1 MRAEPR
7 RPAMISRR
15 TFIATLTGG
24 LLHAP
29 LAAGAQPA
37 GKLARIGFLGNST
50 AALEANLVGP
60 FREGFREFGY
70 VEGRDLIIEYRW
82 AEGQYD
88 RFPALIAE
96 LVALKVD
103 VIVTAGTPAA
113 LAVRRATT
121 TIPLVMVAVGDP
133 VGTGLVASLARPG
146 GNLTGLVS
154 IAPDLEGKRLE
165 LLTEVVPKLSHVA
178 FLLNPANA
186 FHVTSETQARAAARV
201 LHLKV
206 EFVAVRA
213 ESEFDR
219 AFQAISSQ
227 RPGALVMLADRLFL
241 HHRARIVDFAA
252 RNRLPTVYAYTEL
265 VEAGGLMSF
274 GPSYPGMH
282 RRAAYFVDKI
292 LKGVKPA
299 DLPMEQPSKFE
310 LMINVKT
317 AKTLGLTIPQSV
329 LLRADE
335 LIQ

>member
-1 MRAEPR
+1 MA
-7 RPAMISRR
+7 
-15 TFIATLTGG
+15 GG
-24 LLHAP
+24 LLAAP
-29 LAAGAQPA
+29 LAARAQPA
-37 GKLARIGFLGNST
+37 GKTHRIGFLGNST
-50 AALEANLVGP
+50 EALEANLVGP
-60 FREGFREFGY
+60 FRAGFRELGY
-70 VEGRDLIIEYRW
+70 AEGRDLVIEYRW
-82 AEGQYD
+82 ADGQYE

-121 TIPLVMVAVGDP
+121 AIPLVMVAVGDP
-133 VGTGLVASLARPG
+133 VGSGLVKSLARPG
-146 GNLTGLVS
+146 GTLTGLVS

-165 LLTEVVPKLSHVA
+165 LLTEVVPKLANVA
-178 FLLNPANA
+178 FLSNPANP
-186 FHVTSETQARAAARV
+186 FHVTSEKQARAAARS

-206 EFVAVRA
+206 EFFPVRA

-219 AFQAISSQ
+219 AFQSMSSQ

-241 HHRARIVDFAA
+241 HHRARIVDFSA

-282 RRAAYFVDKI
+282 RRAAYFVDRI
-292 LKGVKPA
+292 LKGARPA

-310 LMINVKT
+310 LVINLR
-317 AKTLGLTIPQSV
+317 AARALGVVIPQHI
-329 LLRADE
+329 LLRADD